1 MDKRKNSK
9 RKLALLRQNLER
21 RERKLKEH
29 RELQERIR
37 KTKKIIFCVG
47 GLGLVAV
54 AIAGL
59 LYL

>member
-29 RELQERIR
+29 RELQERIK
-37 KTKKIIFCVG
+37 KTKKIIFCAVG
-47 GLGLVAV
+47 FGLVALAV
-54 AIAGL
+54 AGL
-59 LYL
+59 FYL